1 MVPYLEL
8 WRFYAR
14 EKCHIQHLT
23 TGYEDVPGSY
33 YLFADP
39 SLGDHIGCLLMGS
52 LSQRNIA
59 SAASQQ
65 S

>member
-8 WRFYAR
+8 WRFYAH

-39 SLGDHIGCLLMGS
+39 SLGGS
-52 LSQRNIA
+52 HRLFIDGITEPTKYC
-59 SAASQQ
+59 
-65 S
+65 